1 MVNFE
6 NILNLITGNRNTEEN
21 KDVLPEVGKDPDF
34 REFYS
39 DVKTTWA
46 FLSTQKKMGKYQVDK
61 SFDKIRDQITGPE
74 KSSRFG
80 FSAPL
85 KYAAAILVLAGIF
98 TIGYF
103 TISHKS
109 SVDGTNSEITSL
121 VAESGQV
128 SKVIL
133 PDSSVVWLNSGSVLQ
148 YNQGYTANNRNLK
161 LVGQAY
167 LEVKKDPDH
176 PLIVDCGDLSVRVLG
191 TVFEICAYPEE
202 AEVEVKLKKGKVE
215 VFGNDEQEFNYQ
227 LSPGEMAQYSVA
239 SQKMTIGEFDPSM
252 IGGWKDGNLVFKG
265 SAMADVIRV
274 LERRFGVEIVV
285 KDSEVNTS
293 VLNAY
298 FYSDEDI
305 AEILELIKMSCGID
319 YKIID
324 NTGKGQTTI
333 ELFKM

>member
-6 NILNLITGNRNTEEN
+6 NILNLITGNRNTKHK
-21 KDVLPEVGKDPDF
+21 KDVLVEVEKDPDS
-34 REFYS
+34 REFYR
-39 DVKTTWA
+39 DVKATWA
-46 FLSTQKKMGKYQVDK
+46 FLSTQKKMDK
-61 SFDKIRDQITGPE
+61 DQLDQSFNKIRDQIKGPE
-74 KSSRFG
+74 KSSRFVI
-80 FSAPL
+80 SSPL
-85 KYAAAILVLAGIF
+85 KYAAAILALAGIF
-98 TIGYF
+98 TIAYY
-103 TISHKS
+103 TIGDKS
-109 SVDGTNSEITSL
+109 LSTGTNSEITSL

-148 YNQGYTANNRNLK
+148 YNQSYTANNRNLK

-167 LEVKKDPDH
+167 LQIKKDPDH

-202 AEVEVKLKKGKVE
+202 AEVEVKLESGKVE
-215 VFGNDEQEFNYQ
+215 VFGHAEQEFNYQ

-239 SQKMTIGEFDPSM
+239 SQKMTIGEFDPST

-298 FYSDEDI
+298 FYSDDDLS
-305 AEILELIKMSCGID
+305 EILELIKMSCGID

-324 NTGKGQTTI
+324 NTGQDQTKI